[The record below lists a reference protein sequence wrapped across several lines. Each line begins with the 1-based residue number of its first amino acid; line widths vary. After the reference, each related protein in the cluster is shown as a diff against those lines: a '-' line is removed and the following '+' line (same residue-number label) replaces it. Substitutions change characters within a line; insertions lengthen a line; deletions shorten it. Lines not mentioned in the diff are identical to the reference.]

1 MRHVA
6 AVFKPLYKL
15 LYCVLVIILKCHN
28 YSNCLYIKQLW
39 AKKKKKRNQ
48 NNAPQI
54 LRLSDSHELCR
65 FLGGEPIPRYPLIC
79 LQFLRSDQSLVA
91 ILWHLG
97 TTELC

>member
-39 AKKKKKRNQ
+39 AKKKKKKEIRTTL
-48 NNAPQI
+48 PKYSGI
-54 LRLSDSHELCR
+54 LTHMNFAD
-65 FLGGEPIPRYPLIC
+65 FWGVN
-79 LQFLRSDQSLVA
+79 RSPV
-91 ILWHLG
+91 IR
-97 TTELC
+97 